1 MEKRISYQ
9 TAKLAKEKGFDWETT
24 YYHSIYNGVYDEND
38 LKKGYSGS
46 ANPKT
51 NWNADKKYDSDVDLY
66 SAPTQSYLQKWLRDK
81 FNIHVTPDE
90 TFTYALITNIG
101 YYARVYKPNPEN
113 DYGFEILYS
122 ADSFC
127 GYYEEALEEG
137 LYNALLLI

>member
-51 NWNADKKYDSDVDLY
+51 NWNKKLDESSVEFF

-101 YYARVYKPNPEN
+101 YYARVYKPNPVN

-127 GYYEEALEEG
+127 GYCEEALEEG